1 MISAV
6 AAAVSGLAAS
16 EAELDASA
24 SNVANAQSAGP
35 LQGPN
40 WGPAVTTGS
49 AAPAPLAQAYQPIA
63 AVQSATADGGVAV
76 RFSAVSPAAAPAYDP
91 GAPFAN
97 AEGLVAEPNV
107 DLNRETVD
115 QMSALSTFQANL
127 ATLKVADEMQ
137 KSLLAIV

>member
-16 EAELDASA
+16 EAELEASA

-35 LQGPN
+35 LQSAT
-40 WGPAVTTGS
+40 WGPAVSTGS
-49 AAPAPLAQAYQPIA
+49 AAPTPLAQAYQPIA

-76 RFSAVSPAAAPAYDP
+76 GFSKVSPAAEPAYDP
-91 GAPFAN
+91 EAPFAN
-97 AEGLVAEPNV
+97 ADGLVAEPNV
-107 DLNRETVD
+107 DLNQETVD

-137 KSLLAIV
+137 KSLLAIA